1 MLVDRGTHNRGSLAQ
16 MVSGTVLGAHGGRRL
31 TQQSSRGKA
40 SAGRVL
46 HTIRPED
53 AQVPGQH
60 GRAAVALKPRRLPP
74 TTPPRTHAARGGR
87 RDPLNPLPRL
97 WPQIHPGLHIGGGKT
112 PYAHSPHRCSHRAPH
127 VRGGH
132 LSPNRLVLPGRAR
145 VASVDMEGERES
157 ESCRLHGGRRGQRSG
172 LRVACGGG
180 G

>member
-16 MVSGTVLGAHGGRRL
+16 MVSGTALGAHGGRRL

-74 TTPPRTHAARGGR
+74 TTPPRTQ
-87 RDPLNPLPRL
+87 L
-97 WPQIHPGLHIGGGKT
+97 
-112 PYAHSPHRCSHRAPH
+112 
-127 VRGGH
+127 
-132 LSPNRLVLPGRAR
+132 
-145 VASVDMEGERES
+145 EGEGETPSTRCPDCGPKSIQACTLGEARPPTHTHLTAAPTERPMS
-157 ESCRLHGGRRGQRSG
+157 E
-172 LRVACGGG
+172 ADT
-180 G
+180 